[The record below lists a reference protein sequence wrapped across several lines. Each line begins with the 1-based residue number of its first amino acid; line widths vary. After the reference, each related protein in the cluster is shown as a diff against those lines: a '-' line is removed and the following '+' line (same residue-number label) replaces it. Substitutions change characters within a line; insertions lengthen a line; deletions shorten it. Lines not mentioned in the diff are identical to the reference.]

1 MGKGPFSWGQ
11 WSNTSWSIISKCDG
25 NRHKAGN
32 TFSPWQLVPVK
43 SVTRRIWDTNTHKYQ
58 WVSTSAK
65 RPSEPTHHQIQ
76 GHPRWK
82 SHGMNRMGSTVNR
95 VVPFLPGRS
104 KPKTMV
110 CCRCMWN
117 LALKRLAESFILYS
131 FPTWHGDTV
140 VSRTQK
146 DPKNPQPLTILD
158 IPVLC
163 WKILR
168 KWPSRTLI
176 APASQLQ
183 IRDAARVD
191 MHLLAVAG
199 RNILGKSHPE
209 YANLAQVAAVGVVSG
224 TWTWY
229 WSLVFLEGVETFQT
243 WNLSKLS
250 FCYKMRLWFAWTN
263 FPKSPPPPFFRS
275 VMPQSRKT
283 PQHGKPQVA
292 WCDDYRQVTQLTL
305 NLVAHASPAS
315 AVFWKK
321 TFCERNLLIS
331 KWLKGSGF
339 RVPSHWC
346 HKGQAQNP
354 AKW

>member
-1 MGKGPFSWGQ
+1 MHVKPGCEAACWILY
-11 WSNTSWSIISKCDG
+11 T
-25 NRHKAGN
+25 
-32 TFSPWQLVPVK
+32 LVHFPLDT
-43 SVTRRIWDTNTHKYQ
+43 VTRWFPG
-58 WVSTSAK
+58 AK
-65 RPSEPTHHQIQ
+65 KI
-76 GHPRWK
+76 
-82 SHGMNRMGSTVNR
+82 
-95 VVPFLPGRS
+95 
-104 KPKTMV
+104 PKT
-110 CCRCMWN
+110 RKLWQSSIF
-117 LALKRLAESFILYS
+117 LSYA
-131 FPTWHGDTV
+131 W
-140 VSRTQK
+140 
-146 DPKNPQPLTILD
+146 
-158 IPVLC
+158 
-163 WKILR
+163 ILR

-229 WSLVFLEGVETFQT
+229 WSLVLLEGVETFQT
-243 WNLSKLS
+243 LNLSNLS

-275 VMPQSRKT
+275 VMPQSRKS